1 MPYTMR
7 AVRRLVGYL
16 YDQPEASRG
25 DAYSNALRNSGSSAD
40 AAALPGTPGGLQR
53 RYGVRTSG
61 CRQRTSN
68 PVTGLAIIGSEL
80 VVTFEDGTSEVLDL
94 PGGGGMETPHVDQT
108 ARDSAESAQQ
118 AADAAQ
124 GEIDTHETSTHNTDS
139 TARADAAT
147 AQSEIDTHEAS
158 THNTDVTARTAAATA
173 QGEIDTHEASTHN
186 TDATAR
192 SAAAAAQGEIDT
204 HKANHPAGGGGGGGA
219 MRLVQTRLQIGTVD
233 LSSNAITALIL
244 DEPIVAGVDYEIIA
258 FTGSGT
264 TKTIVGYRIF
274 SGSAFVVDIDNG
286 HLADPPTA
294 TTRSMRTVVTNST
307 TGVTGHQGANMNL
320 WRGVASDSDIW
331 VNVSRGS
338 VTIVINKMV
347 NSIVLA

>member
-1 MPYTMR
+1 M
-7 AVRRLVGYL
+7 
-16 YDQPEASRG
+16 
-25 DAYSNALRNSGSSAD
+25 
-40 AAALPGTPGGLQR
+40 
-53 RYGVRTSG
+53 
-61 CRQRTSN
+61 
-68 PVTGLAIIGSEL
+68 
-80 VVTFEDGTSEVLDL
+80 VTFEDGTSEVLDL

-186 TDATAR
+186 TDTAAR

-204 HKANHPAGGGGGGGA
+204 HKANHPAGGGGGGA